1 MAEKLGISS
10 NIKSKKGKIS
20 PIPDLL
26 YLPKLVNNRCSF
38 N

>member
-1 MAEKLGISS
+1 MVEKIGISI
-10 NIKSKKGKIS
+10 NTKSKKGKIS

-26 YLPKLVNNRCSF
+26 YLPKLVNKRCSF